1 MAMRDFGT
9 SGNHLVC
16 TIANRVFIF
25 QHFYKF
31 RITKYAF

>member
-25 QHFYKF
+25 QHFCFIEK
-31 RITKYAF
+31 IKS